1 MSQINLIKPQAIPLK
16 LEEKDV
22 NKLDFTKF
30 ELEYILENAN
40 FSIDE
45 EKIFKM
51 ITNKYRKTII
61 NIAIELN
68 LSESSVKR
76 RIKNIKSKILR
87 LL

>member
-1 MSQINLIKPQAIPLK
+1 MATPRK

-51 ITNKYRKTII
+51 ITNKYRKTIV
-61 NIAIELN
+61 NISIELN

>member
-1 MSQINLIKPQAIPLK
+1 MATPRK

-30 ELEYILENAN
+30 KLEYILENAN

-51 ITNKYRKTII
+51 ITNKYRKTIV
-61 NIAIELN
+61 NISIELN

>member
-1 MSQINLIKPQAIPLK
+1 MATPRK

-30 ELEYILENAN
+30 ELDYILENAN
-40 FSIDE
+40 FSADE

-51 ITNKYRKTII
+51 ITGKYRKTIV
-61 NIAIELN
+61 NIALEIN

-76 RIKNIKSKILR
+76 RIKNIKTKILR

>member
-1 MSQINLIKPQAIPLK
+1 MVILKQQK
-16 LEEKDV
+16 LEEKNV

-30 ELEYILENAN
+30 ELDYILENAN

-51 ITNKYRKTII
+51 ITGKYRKTIV
-61 NIAIELN
+61 NIALEIN

-76 RIKNIKSKILR
+76 RIKNIKTKILR

>member
-1 MSQINLIKPQAIPLK
+1 MATPRK

-45 EKIFKM
+45 
-51 ITNKYRKTII
+51 
-61 NIAIELN
+61 
-68 LSESSVKR
+68 
-76 RIKNIKSKILR
+76 
-87 LL
+87 

>member
-1 MSQINLIKPQAIPLK
+1 MATPRK

>member
-1 MSQINLIKPQAIPLK
+1 MATPRK

-22 NKLDFTKF
+22 NKLAFTKF

-40 FSIDE
+40 FTVDE

-51 ITNKYRKTII
+51 LTGKYRKTIV
-61 NIAIELN
+61 NIALEIN

-76 RIKNIKSKILR
+76 RIKSIKSKIKR

>member
-1 MSQINLIKPQAIPLK
+1 MSTPRK

-51 ITNKYRKTII
+51 ITNKYRKTIT

>member
-1 MSQINLIKPQAIPLK
+1 MATPRK

-51 ITNKYRKTII
+51 ITNKYRKTIV

>member
-1 MSQINLIKPQAIPLK
+1 MATPRK

-61 NIAIELN
+61 NISIELN